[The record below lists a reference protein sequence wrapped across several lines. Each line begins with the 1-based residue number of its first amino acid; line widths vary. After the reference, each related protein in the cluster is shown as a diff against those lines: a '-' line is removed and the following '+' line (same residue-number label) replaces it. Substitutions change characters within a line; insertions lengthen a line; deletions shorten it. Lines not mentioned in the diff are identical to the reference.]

1 MDGTRTATVEEHNDN
16 ELSPI
21 VLRGAMVAYD
31 TTPTLIQSV
40 QRALRL
46 IEAVS
51 ARDGRAHAKELA
63 RDLDL
68 SLSTTYHL
76 LRTLTHEGYLRRLDD
91 GSYVLGPS
99 LTQVA
104 TQDRLASTFA
114 RARPAMHGLRDEL
127 RAPVYLAVYA
137 DGEITVVEIVDS
149 PKAPSIDLW
158 VGIHDSAHATAL
170 GKCIL
175 GALDEDER
183 RDYLSRHPLHSL
195 TRRTVTDSRVL
206 ENQIDHTGAITR
218 DEEEYAI
225 GIHCRAAP
233 VITPHFTG
241 ALAVAHRQS
250 RSRQWTDAEIDS
262 ALTRSAQ
269 RIQRSLALPVSA

>member
-1 MDGTRTATVEEHNDN
+1 
-16 ELSPI
+16 
-21 VLRGAMVAYD
+21 MVAYD
-31 TTPTLIQSV
+31 GSPTLIQSV
-40 QRALRL
+40 QRALHL

-51 ARDGRAHAKELA
+51 ARNGRAHAKELA

-76 LRTLTHEGYLRRLDD
+76 LRTLTHEGYLRRIDD

-99 LTQVA
+99 LTQVV
-104 TQDRLASTFA
+104 THDRLNSTLA
-114 RARPAMHGLRDEL
+114 RVRPAMHGLRDEL

-137 DGEITVVEIVDS
+137 DGEITVAEIVDS

-175 GALDEDER
+175 GALTEEDR

-206 ENQIDHTGAITR
+206 QHQIDHTGRIAR

-225 GIHCRAAP
+225 GVHCRAAP
-233 VITPHFTG
+233 VITPQITG
-241 ALAVAHRQS
+241 AVAVAHRLS
-250 RSRQWTDAEIDS
+250 KSPNLTDAAIDS
-262 ALTRSAQ
+262 ALMRSAQ
-269 RIQRSLALPVSA
+269 RIQRSLAIPISA